1 MKRLLIVLG
10 LIGVV
15 HISSGL
21 NSSLTLLNPKKE
33 INDNL
38 NAELLSPLTPAFTEI
53 DGNLFLAIQAEEVLN
68 IEDGD
73 VVEFVFGRKSRLI
86 SFHINDINQDLIDKG
101 DAQLFVMVHQELALK
116 LKSSRLKEVN
126 IISNKNPYSIQI
138 NEFWVPDNYL
148 TSL

>member
-33 INDNL
+33 INENHS
-38 NAELLSPLTPAFTEI
+38 AELLSPLTPAFTEI
-53 DGNLFLAIQAEEVLN
+53 DGNLFLAIQTEEILN
-68 IEDGD
+68 IQDGN
-73 VVEFVFGRKSRLI
+73 VVEFVFNRNSRLI

-101 DAQLFVMVHQELALK
+101 DAQLFVMVHQDLALK
-116 LKSSRLKEVN
+116 LRSSRLKAVN
-126 IISNKNPYSIQI
+126 VISNDNPYSIEI
-138 NEFWVPDNYL
+138 NDFWVPDNYL

>member
-38 NAELLSPLTPAFTEI
+38 NAELLSPLTPSFTEI

-126 IISNKNPYSIQI
+126 IISNKNPYTIQI

-148 TSL
+148 TIL

>member
-126 IISNKNPYSIQI
+126 IISNKNPYTIQI

-148 TSL
+148 TIL